1 MQKFK
6 NIVFVIIST
15 LVLAN
20 CGGGGGGGGSEP
32 APVPTPPPAP
42 TASISANPTTL
53 WVNESVT
60 LTWSS
65 TNATGCSAGG
75 EWSGDNK
82 DPSGEES
89 VTVTKDGELTYSIT
103 CSSGTRSATSEVVIT
118 ANPINQTGKY
128 TNEDGTYVY
137 IEAEQGNLFN
147 TPAKWTY
154 SLREHGGY
162 TYPNSE
168 TGEPIILDG
177 GWYDNRIKTCRSAD
191 LNGDEYPDV
200 VAQSVWNWQA
210 QPTSQ
215 PEDML
220 NPERRPRVHFF
231 INDGQG
237 KFSDAQDIILGEDYY
252 RMNTYKDLAI
262 GDLNN
267 DGLDDIITPSGSGG
281 VLLWQVVDDGILLL
295 MSNAEGKYED
305 KTSLINF
312 PRITRDRGDFT
323 EEVLG
328 LGGAEGIGIIDVNS
342 DGWKDIVMFTIAQP
356 EQGYRFPL
364 VLLNNEGES
373 FEPWDRYKND
383 NSPFLFTEWVAMR
396 DAQVADFDNDGDED
410 MFLLCYTDCWRES
423 SSLYEAGSNTGFV
436 LINDEGDFNKEN
448 IVHFP
453 EGTLSD
459 VNKNDAMSV
468 GDINGD
474 GLVDIV
480 IAQGKSDPY
489 YVSRNIQILINTGEG
504 FSDETEARI
513 ENLRNDFNGHPEGN
527 IFLIDYDNDGDLD
540 IFDYQDNVRNGYS
553 TSNNNAPTEEDKK
566 FPYWKNGG
574 ALFLND
580 GGGIFTYQEEDTTT
594 TGELPNLFEPWKMAT
609 FNEPYHICPV
619 DFGEGYGYGFGFSGG
634 PGEEAPNVN
643 PPEGEPYVDYNL
655 EGFAFGRK
663 VSNQDNFRQE

>member
-6 NIVFVIIST
+6 NILFVIIST

-20 CGGGGGGGGSEP
+20 CGGGGGGGSEP

-75 EWSGDNK
+75 EWSGDK
-82 DPSGEES
+82 DTSGEES
-89 VTVTKDGELTYSIT
+89 FTVTKDGELTYSIT
-103 CSSGTRSATSEVVIT
+103 CSSGTRSATSEVNIT

-128 TNEDGTYVY
+128 TYEDGTHVY

-200 VAQSVWNWQA
+200 VAQSVWTWQA

-281 VLLWQVVDDGILLL
+281 GLLWQVVDDGILLL
-295 MSNAEGKYED
+295 MSNVEGKYED

-364 VLLNNEGES
+364 VLINNEGKS

-383 NSPFLFTEWVAMR
+383 DSPFLFTEWVAMR

-474 GLVDIV
+474 GLVDVV

-489 YVSRNIQILINTGEG
+489 YVSRNIQILINNGEG

-540 IFDYQDNVRNGYS
+540 IFDWQDNVRNGYS
-553 TSNNNAPTEEDKK
+553 SSNNNAPTEEDKK

-574 ALFLND
+574 ALFIND
-580 GGGIFTYQEEDTTT
+580 GEGIFTYQEEDITT
-594 TGELPNLFEPWKMAT
+594 TGELPNLFESWKMAT
-609 FNEPYHICPV
+609 FNEPYHVCPV
-619 DFGEGYGYGFGFSGG
+619 DFGEGYGYGFGFTGG
-634 PGEEAPNVN
+634 PGEEAPNVS
-643 PPEGEPYVDYNL
+643 PPEGEPYVDYNV

-663 VSNQDNFRQE
+663 VSNQDNFRQEQ

>member
-6 NIVFVIIST
+6 NILFVIIST

-42 TASISANPTTL
+42 TATISANPTTL

-75 EWSGDNK
+75 EWSGDK

-103 CSSGTRSATSEVVIT
+103 CSSGTRSATSEVTIT

-128 TNEDGTYVY
+128 AYEDGTYVY

-177 GWYDNRIKTCRSAD
+177 GWFDNRIKTCRSAN

-200 VAQSVWNWQA
+200 VAQSVTTWQA

-215 PEDML
+215 PEDMQ

-237 KFSDAQDIILGEDYY
+237 KFNDAQDIILGDDYY
-252 RMNTYKDLAI
+252 RINTYRDIML

-267 DGLDDIITPSGSGG
+267 DGIDDILTGSGG
-281 VLLWQVVDDGILLL
+281 GGALLWQVIDDGILIL
-295 MSNAEGKYED
+295 MSNEEGNFED
-305 KTSLINF
+305 KTDLINF
-312 PRITRDRGDFT
+312 PKITRDRGEFS

-328 LGGAEGIGIIDVNS
+328 IAGVDNVIPIDVNG
-342 DGWKDIVMFTIAQP
+342 DGWKDIVMFAIAQP
-356 EQGYRFPL
+356 EQGYSFPL
-364 VLLNNEGES
+364 VLLSDEGKS

-383 NSPFLFTEWVAMR
+383 DPLFLIGEWMGMR
-396 DAQVADFDNDGDED
+396 DAHVADYDNDGDED
-410 MFLLCYTDCWRES
+410 VFMLCYRDCWSES
-423 SSLYEAGSNTGFV
+423 SSLHADGRDTGFV
-436 LINDEGDFNKEN
+436 LINNEGDFKKED
-448 IVHFP
+448 IIHFP
-453 EGTLSD
+453 PGTIAD

-474 GLVDIV
+474 GLVDVV

-489 YVSRNIQILINTGEG
+489 YVSRNIQILINNGEG
-504 FSDETEARI
+504 FSDETETRI
-513 ENLRNDFNGHPEGN
+513 ENLRDDYNGHPEGN
-527 IFLIDYDNDGDLD
+527 IWLIDYDQDGDLD
-540 IFDYQDNVRNGYS
+540 IFDFQDNVRNGYS
-553 TSNNNAPTEEDKK
+553 SNNNAPTEEDKK

-594 TGELPNLFEPWKMAT
+594 TGELPNLYEPWKMTT
-609 FNEPYHICPV
+609 FNEPYHLCPV
-619 DFGEGYGYGFGFSGG
+619 DFGDGYGYGFGFSGG
-634 PGEEAPNVN
+634 PGEEAPNIS
-643 PPEGEPYVDYNL
+643 PPEGEAYVDYNV

-663 VSNQDNFRQE
+663 VSNQDNFKQE